1 VIYQAFHNNY
11 VFLSDSSVFLSSL
24 PFPSPLRREISYQ
37 YPVFGKWQIKM
48 AVPKSTKS
56 TITTYTVISIGYYS
70 TNILKLKNRLRNFT
84 PYLKKLMIYYQMTN
98 FAKNYSIMKTFKSF
112 ASDNNAPVHPDV
124 MKAILAANTGD
135 TIAYGDDQYTRE
147 AQQAFKDAFGNDA
160 KVFFVFTGT
169 GANVLSVSQL
179 TRSFHSVVCATT
191 AHANVDEC
199 GAPEKF
205 SGCKL
210 QTLPTT
216 DGKIRV
222 EQIEPLMHSIGFE
235 HHVQPKV
242 ISITQATELG
252 TVYTT
257 DEIRTIANWAHAHD
271 MYLHVDGARIS
282 NAAASLGVSFKEMIT
297 DTGVDI
303 LSFGGT
309 KNGLMLGEAVVF
321 LNPILA
327 KDFQYLRKQAMQLA
341 SKMRFISSQFSA
353 LLKDDLWLKNASH
366 SNKMASLLEAG
377 VKDTP
382 GIEIVYPVQ
391 TNGIFAKVPPTL
403 VDELLKHYFFYVW
416 DDTNSIVRW
425 MTSFGTT
432 EQDVEEFV
440 KTLRGLAINQ

>member
-1 VIYQAFHNNY
+1 
-11 VFLSDSSVFLSSL
+11 
-24 PFPSPLRREISYQ
+24 
-37 YPVFGKWQIKM
+37 
-48 AVPKSTKS
+48 
-56 TITTYTVISIGYYS
+56 
-70 TNILKLKNRLRNFT
+70 
-84 PYLKKLMIYYQMTN
+84 
-98 FAKNYSIMKTFKSF
+98 MKTFKSF
-112 ASDNNAPVHPDV
+112 ASDNNAPVHPEV
-124 MKAILAANTGD
+124 MQAIVDANIGD
-135 TIAYGDDQYTRE
+135 TIAYGDDKYTQE
-147 AQQAFKDAFGNDA
+147 AKEAIKNAFGKDV

-179 TRSFHSVVCATT
+179 TRSFHSVVCAAS
-191 AHANVDEC
+191 AHANIDEC

-210 QTLPTT
+210 QALPTT

-222 EQIEPLMHSIGFE
+222 GQIEPLMHSIGFE

-252 TVYTT
+252 TIYTLE
-257 DEIRTIANWAHAHD
+257 EIKTLANWAHAHD

-282 NAAASLGVSFKEMIT
+282 NAAAALGVTFKEMIT
-297 DTGVDI
+297 DTGVDV

-321 LNPILA
+321 LNPDLA

-341 SKMRFISSQFSA
+341 SKMRFLSAQFTA
-353 LLKDDLWLKNASH
+353 FFKNDLWLKNASH
-366 SNKMASLLEAG
+366 SNKMAAILAEG
-377 VKDTP
+377 IKDIS

-416 DDTNSIVRW
+416 DDNESIIRW
-425 MTSFGTT
+425 MTSFTTT
-432 EQDVEEFV
+432 EADVEEFV
-440 KTLRGLAINQ
+440 KTVRRLAE